1 MERRSHIL
9 VDERVAVRRDAPKP
23 SSVSSSHSAYS
34 SIPIDIFAQLV
45 KLSAYRG
52 IFLASSSVTSTSS
65 NSSSVPCPAAKRWI
79 FSCVRGQ
86 RSPDVASCSAAG
98 GDFIPQSA
106 VRSPQEDDHLLGL
119 GVPATGNLAQHVLQH
134 GNQLLVRQAAGVA
147 DRVDGATAAHHVQH
161 RVGSS
166 WPNWSGIRSDRFA
179 YADKRSGMLPN
190 RSAVPDCREWS
201 PKCSPAL

>member
-34 SIPIDIFAQLV
+34 SIPIDIFAQSV

-98 GDFIPQSA
+98 GGVISFRSLRCA
-106 VRSPQEDDHLLGL
+106 SPQEDDHLLGL

-134 GNQLLVRQAAGVA
+134 GDQLLVRQAAGVA

-179 YADKRSGMLPN
+179 I
-190 RSAVPDCREWS
+190 C
-201 PKCSPAL
+201 